1 MGSTRRL
8 LWGLALIAALSAAAP
23 FAPARAQSDYP
34 AKPIRLVVPF
44 PAGGPTDVT
53 ARVVAQEMSK
63 TIGQQIVIDNRAGA
77 GGNLGAEIAANSP
90 PDGYTVFF
98 ATGGTHGINPNLY
111 KRVPYDP
118 VKSFDPVVFVATSPN
133 VFVAH
138 PSFGPNTM
146 SELIAYA
153 KANPGKVNFATAG
166 AGTTTHMSAELL
178 KSMTGINIVHVPYR
192 GGAQAMNDLLAGQIE
207 LMVDGLP
214 SAMPHIQSKGIKALA
229 ITTPKRAESAPE
241 IPTVA
246 ETLPGYEALA
256 WYGLVV
262 PAGTPKEVI
271 AKLNREAN
279 RALASEELKRRYA
292 ELGSDAVG
300 GTPEDLQR
308 QIAAEL
314 KKWAEVV
321 KATGASVD

>member
-1 MGSTRRL
+1 LRA
-8 LWGLALIAALSAAAP
+8 LAVCAALAALGQP
-23 FAPARAQSDYP
+23 STGPAQSAYP
-34 AKPIRLVVPF
+34 TKPIRLIVPF

-53 ARVVAQEMSK
+53 ARVVAQEMAK

-77 GGNLGAEIAANSP
+77 GGNLAAEMAANSA

-111 KRVPYDP
+111 KSVPYDP

-138 PSFGPNTM
+138 PSFKANSM
-146 SELIAYA
+146 AELIAYA

-178 KSMTGINIVHVPYR
+178 KSMTGIDIVHVPYR

-262 PAGTPKEVI
+262 PAGTPKEAVV
-271 AKLNREAN
+271 KLNREAN

-300 GTPEDLQR
+300 GTPEDLQN

-314 KKWAEVV
+314 KKWAGVV
-321 KATGASVD
+321 KATGAKVD

>member
-1 MGSTRRL
+1 MSSTRRL
-8 LWGLALIAALSAAAP
+8 LCALALVASFGVTAP
-23 FAPARAQSDYP
+23 FAPAAAQSDYP
-34 AKPIRLVVPF
+34 SKPIRLIVPF

-53 ARVVAQEMSK
+53 ARVVAQEMGK
-63 TIGQQIVIDNRAGA
+63 TIGQQIVIENRAGA
-77 GGNLGAEIAANSP
+77 GGNVAAEVAANSA

-138 PSFGPNTM
+138 PSFKANTM
-146 SELIAYA
+146 AELIAHA

-178 KSMTGINIVHVPYR
+178 KSMTGIDIVHVPYR

-207 LMVDGLP
+207 LMADGLP

-229 ITTPKRAESAPE
+229 ITTPKRAESAPD

-246 ETLPGYEALA
+246 ETVPGYEAQA

-262 PAGTPKEVI
+262 PAGTPKEAI

-279 RALASEELKRRYA
+279 RALASEEVKRRYA
-292 ELGSDAVG
+292 ELGAQAVG
-300 GTPEDLQR
+300 GAPEDLQK
-308 QIAAEL
+308 QIGAEL

-321 KATGASVD
+321 KTTGAKVD